1 MSLTRKNFMKVA
13 GLGLAAGL
21 LPGSTAN
28 LMAQTSPAKPQP
40 VGASFPLGLAS
51 YTLHKF
57 PLDETLKIVKRV
69 GLTHI
74 ALKDFH
80 LPLDSTQEQINA
92 VVAKVKAA
100 GLNLYGA
107 GVIYMKSEEEVKRAF
122 NYAKMAGIKTIIG
135 VPNPELLPLVD
146 KLVKEHNIQL
156 AIHNHGP
163 GDKIY
168 PSPDTVYE
176 RIKNY
181 DKRIGLCIDIGH
193 TQRIGQ
199 DPSKMALKYADRLYD
214 IHIKDV
220 TGNTEK
226 DTPLEIGR
234 GVIDIPQFLKTL
246 IKIKYQGVLA
256 MEYEKDMTDP
266 VPGLAESIGYTR
278 GVLRMI
284 S

>member
-1 MSLTRKNFMKVA
+1 MALTRKKFMKAA
-13 GLGLAAGL
+13 GLGLAVGM
-21 LPGSTAN
+21 LPGSTST
-28 LMAQTSPAKPQP
+28 LLAQTSPTKSQS
-40 VGASFPLGLAS
+40 ASFPLGLAS

-57 PLDETLKIVKRV
+57 SLDDTLKICKRL

-80 LPLDSTQEQINA
+80 LPLTSTPEQIQEA
-92 VVAKVKAA
+92 VAKVKAA
-100 GLNLYGA
+100 GLTLYGA

-122 NYAKMAGIKTIIG
+122 NYAKQAGIKTIIG
-135 VPNPELLPLVD
+135 VPNHELLPLVD
-146 KLVKEHNIQL
+146 KLVKEHNIKL

-176 RIKNY
+176 RIKNF

-214 IHIKDV
+214 IHMKDV

-246 IKIKYQGVLA
+246 TKIKYQGVLA